1 MQIFLHIGSHKTGT
15 TAIQEFASDNVGWLR
30 ARGLLYPSFDL
41 IGGPRERS
49 HLGLVNRIASR
60 DPLPETEAPAR
71 LLAEAAR
78 IAAAEGLN
86 ILFSAESLFRL
97 SDGDAGAVTAL
108 LTAAFGAAPVTVTA
122 SLRAR
127 AEFAESLYRNR
138 YRAYA
143 KVPEDFADWMAT
155 AGRNFEYERI
165 LRLYTSALGG
175 GQRLLAYS
183 ATTREDFVALFFRE
197 LGVDIQGAERAVR
210 EKNPSLDTIDCLAK
224 QIVMEGRCD
233 EKMSRA
239 FNNFALKNRMST
251 DYGFLDRDLEA
262 EFTRL
267 FTEENRRLVAAEPRL
282 DEVLGPGVAPMS
294 RRRIDA
300 EARELAAGRAAT
312 FLAGRKA

>member
-15 TAIQEFASDNVGWLR
+15 TAIQEFASDNTAWLR

-49 HLGLVNRIASR
+49 HLGLVSR
-60 DPLPETEAPAR
+60 AVSAEGLPAAEDPAR

-78 IAAAEGLN
+78 IAGAEGLN
-86 ILFSAESLFRL
+86 ILISAESLFRL
-97 SDGDAGAVTAL
+97 SDGDAAAVTAL
-108 LTAAFGAAPVTVTA
+108 LRGAFDGAPVTVVA

-143 KVPEDFADWMAT
+143 KVPEGFADWMAT
-155 AGRNFEYERI
+155 AARNFEYERI
-165 LRLYTSALGG
+165 LRLYTAVLGG
-175 GQRLLAYS
+175 GQMLLPYS

-197 LGVDIQGAERAVR
+197 LGVDSRGAERAAR

-224 QIVMEGRCD
+224 QIVMAGRCD

-262 EFTRL
+262 DFTRR
-267 FTEENRRLVAAEPRL
+267 FAQENHRLAAAEPRL
-282 DEVLGPGVAPMS
+282 DEVLGPGVAPMG

-300 EARELAAGRAAT
+300 EGHDLAAGRAAA